1 MTTLIRTFGGN
12 IGIGTTDPGSYKL
25 RVEGGVKATS
35 MEVAGVLNALAPSGL
50 IGIWYGN
57 VADNLPTGWVLCD
70 GQNGTP
76 DLRERIIRGAAGDAA
91 PSPTVLNSTGGT
103 NTITVSN
110 NTMKQHNHQVTI
122 SDANAPHSHYA
133 NGANAPHGHNSF
145 PNSQHSHVVWGM
157 SWRHLNNYDNYNV
170 HGGGYAIEAKNN
182 LTDWTNY
189 AGLHSHY
196 VDGSNMGHTH
206 NSQAA
211 QSPHAHTGV
220 CQSTGSGQAVDISNP
235 YYALYYIMKT

>member
-57 VADNLPTGWVLCD
+57 VAANLPTGWVLCD

-76 DLRERIIRGAAGDAA
+76 DLRERVVRGAAGDAA
-91 PSPTVLNSTGGT
+91 PSPTVLNTTGGSD
-103 NTITVSN
+103 NITMSN
-110 NTMKQHNHQVTI
+110 NTMKQHNHQVSI
-122 SDANAPHSHYA
+122 SQANAPHSHYVQG
-133 NGANAPHGHNSF
+133 NNMGHSHGSRNAGGHNH
-145 PNSQHSHVVWGM
+145 NLYGIT
-157 SWRHLNNYDNYNV
+157 WRSLNNYDNYNV

-182 LTDWTNY
+182 MNQWTQ
-189 AGLHSHY
+189 ASGSHSHY
-196 VDGSNMGHTH
+196 VDGSNAPHTH
-206 NSQAA
+206 SSRNTD
-211 QSPHAHTGV
+211 SPHPHGGT
-220 CQSTGSGQAVDISNP
+220 CNNTGSGNSISIVNP
-235 YYALYYIMKT
+235 YHALYYIMKT

>member
-57 VADNLPTGWVLCD
+57 VAANLPTGWVLCD

-76 DLRERIIRGAAGDAA
+76 DLRERTIRGAAGDAA
-91 PSPTVLNSTGGT
+91 PSPTVLNSTGGA
-103 NTITVSN
+103 NTVTVSN
-110 NTMKQHNHQVTI
+110 NIMKEHNHQVTI
-122 SDANAPHSHYA
+122 SQAQAPHSHYVQ
-133 NGANAPHGHNSF
+133 GSNAAHNHGSRRNNAHAHNLY
-145 PNSQHSHVVWGM
+145 GM
-157 SWRHLNNYDNYNV
+157 TWRSLNNYDNYNV

-182 LTDWTNY
+182 LTDWSSYTGN
-189 AGLHSHY
+189 HSHY
-196 VDGSNMGHTH
+196 VDGSNMGHNH
-206 NSQAA
+206 NSRATD
-211 QSPHAHTGV
+211 SAHNHGGTCNQTGD
-220 CQSTGSGQAVDISNP
+220 GSAVDISNP
-235 YYALYYIMKT
+235 YHALYYIMKL